1 MRPLNPTYIFLRP
14 PQFNYFDTGEFV
26 SFQNPDDESIR
37 ALLKR
42 TKNIA
47 VLGLSPKPDRPSYFV
62 AKAMQGFGFNIIPV
76 RPATAEVLGQKAYA
90 SLRDVPGSVDL
101 VDVFRAAEHLDAI
114 VDECIALQLPAI
126 WIQEGIVNEAAAER
140 ARAAGMTV
148 VMDRC
153 IYKDYVA
160 LCS

>member
-1 MRPLNPTYIFLRP
+1 M
-14 PQFNYFDTGEFV
+14 GKFV
-26 SFQNPDDESIR
+26 SFQNPDDAELR
-37 ALLKR
+37 ALLKKV
-42 TKNIA
+42 KNIA
-47 VLGLSPKPDRPSYFV
+47 VLGLSPKPDRPSHFV
-62 AKAMQGFGFNIIPV
+62 ARAMQGFGFNIIPV
-76 RPATAEVLGQKAYA
+76 RPATAEVLGQKAYT
-90 SLRDVPGSVDL
+90 SLREIPGPVDL
-101 VDVFRAAEHLDAI
+101 VNVFRAAEYLDAI

>member
-1 MRPLNPTYIFLRP
+1 M
-14 PQFNYFDTGEFV
+14 GKFV

-37 ALLKR
+37 TLLKKI
-42 TKNIA
+42 KNIA

-76 RPATAEVLGQKAYA
+76 RPAIAEVLGQKAYA
-90 SLRDVPGSVDL
+90 SLRDVPGSIDL
-101 VDVFRAAEHLDAI
+101 VDVFRAAEYLDAI

-140 ARAAGMTV
+140 ARAAGMMV

-153 IYKDYVA
+153 IYKDYVV

>member
-1 MRPLNPTYIFLRP
+1 MN
-14 PQFNYFDTGEFV
+14 
-26 SFQNPDDESIR
+26 FQNPDDAELR
-37 ALLKR
+37 TLLKKI
-42 TKNIA
+42 KNIA
-47 VLGLSPKPDRPSYFV
+47 VLGLSPKPDRPSYFA

-90 SLRDVPGSVDL
+90 SLRDVPGTVDL

-126 WIQEGIVNEAAAER
+126 WIQEGIINEAAAER

-160 LCS
+160 LCQ

>member
-1 MRPLNPTYIFLRP
+1 
-14 PQFNYFDTGEFV
+14 
-26 SFQNPDDESIR
+26 
-37 ALLKR
+37 
-42 TKNIA
+42 
-47 VLGLSPKPDRPSYFV
+47 
-62 AKAMQGFGFNIIPV
+62 
-76 RPATAEVLGQKAYA
+76 
-90 SLRDVPGSVDL
+90 
-101 VDVFRAAEHLDAI
+101 VDVFRAAEYLDAI

-126 WIQEGIVNEAAAER
+126 WIQEGIINEAAAER

>member
-1 MRPLNPTYIFLRP
+1 M
-14 PQFNYFDTGEFV
+14 

-42 TKNIA
+42 VRNIA

-62 AKAMQGFGFNIIPV
+62 ARAMQGFGFNIIPV
-76 RPATAEVLGQKAYA
+76 RPATAEVLGQKAHA
-90 SLRDVPGSVDL
+90 SLRDVPGPVDL
-101 VDVFRAAEHLDAI
+101 VDVFRAAEYLDAI

-126 WIQEGIVNEAAAER
+126 WVQEGIVNEAAAER

>member
-1 MRPLNPTYIFLRP
+1 M
-14 PQFNYFDTGEFV
+14 

-37 ALLKR
+37 TLLKKI
-42 TKNIA
+42 KNIA

-76 RPATAEVLGQKAYA
+76 RPAIAEVLGQKAYA
-90 SLRDVPGSVDL
+90 SLRDVPGSIDL
-101 VDVFRAAEHLDAI
+101 VDVFRAAEYLDAI

-140 ARAAGMTV
+140 ARAAGMMV

-153 IYKDYVA
+153 IYKDYVV